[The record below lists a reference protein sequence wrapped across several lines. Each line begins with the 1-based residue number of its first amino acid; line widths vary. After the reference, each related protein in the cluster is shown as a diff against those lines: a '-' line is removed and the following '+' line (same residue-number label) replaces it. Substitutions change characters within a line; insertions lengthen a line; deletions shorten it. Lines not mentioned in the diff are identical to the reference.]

1 MEVEWVDLRATRGK
15 HGQLLSSG
23 YYGHSESSYSQS
35 PNLVN
40 RLLVDQAVGLLGLRG
55 RTPILLQ
62 LLRGKQCLMAGHHAQ
77 GISLTMAGHHAQ
89 GISLTSAVS
98 NLHILCLLLLL
109 KNQQHNMM
117 RRSSRHNA
125 ITSNSTTIYISVIH
139 RDTICPAWAYSPTI
153 AATAPVPSP

>member
-77 GISLTMAGHHAQ
+77 GISLT
-89 GISLTSAVS
+89 SAVS

-125 ITSNSTTIYISVIH
+125 ITSNSTTIYQCY
-139 RDTICPAWAYSPTI
+139 T
-153 AATAPVPSP
+153 

>member
-77 GISLTMAGHHAQ
+77 GISLT
-89 GISLTSAVS
+89 SAVS

-125 ITSNSTTIYISVIH
+125 ITSNSTTIISVLYIEIQYVLH
-139 RDTICPAWAYSPTI
+139 GHTHQL
-153 AATAPVPSP
+153 